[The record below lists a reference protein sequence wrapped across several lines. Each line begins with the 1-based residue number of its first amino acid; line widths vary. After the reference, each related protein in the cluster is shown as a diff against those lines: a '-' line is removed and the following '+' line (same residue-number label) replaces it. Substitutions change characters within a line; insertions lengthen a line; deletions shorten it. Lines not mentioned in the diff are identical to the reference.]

1 MNYIINIILSTYYW
15 ILDVILPQ
23 DCLGCKTRGKIIC
36 NNCILSIRKTERETI
51 KDIISLYDYRDP
63 LIKKAI
69 WSLKYHNHF
78 SIGTELGKLLYLERI
93 EDISEMRLYTQ
104 GNSIYVI
111 PVPLYNSRQKYR
123 GYNQAEIIASSFC
136 KNENKEI
143 LELRNDIVIK
153 QINTQQQ
160 AKLNNRNKRLSN
172 IKGAF
177 IIKKPDAI
185 KGKTIIVIDD
195 VTTTGGTISEIIK
208 ILKKSGAKKVIGF
221 TVAH

>member
-1 MNYIINIILSTYYW
+1 MNYIIKIVISTYNW
-15 ILDVILPQ
+15 ILDIILPQ
-23 DCLGCKTRGKIIC
+23 DCLGCKNRGKIIC
-36 NNCILSIRKTERETI
+36 SNCLFHIRRAERETI
-51 KDIISLYDYRDP
+51 KDVISLYDYRDP
-63 LIKKAI
+63 IIKKAI
-69 WSLKYHNHF
+69 WSLKYHNRF
-78 SIGTELGKLLYLERI
+78 SIGTELGKLLHTERI

-104 GNSIYVI
+104 GNPIYVI
-111 PVPLYNSRQKYR
+111 PVPLYNERQKYR
-123 GYNQAEIIASSFC
+123 GYNQAEIIAAGFC

-177 IIKKPDAI
+177 IVTKPKDV
-185 KGKTIIVIDD
+185 KDRTFIIIDD
-195 VTTTGGTISEIIK
+195 VTTTGGTISEMIK